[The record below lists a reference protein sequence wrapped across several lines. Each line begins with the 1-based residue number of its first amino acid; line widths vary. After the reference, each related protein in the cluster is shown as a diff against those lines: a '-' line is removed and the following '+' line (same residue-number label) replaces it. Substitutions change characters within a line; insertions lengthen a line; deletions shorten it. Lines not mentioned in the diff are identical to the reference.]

1 MKKLIKKIVKFF
13 HLPIFWLDEIF
24 TPSTAATINYIKRND
39 IDRKLVSEM
48 ETPGKQL
55 IVYGHSGS
63 GKTSSV
69 RNMLNKKNL
78 KYIRTNCESNTSFEE
93 LILNA
98 FDALDIYVISEKSHK
113 RIKKQNRNLAI
124 EYSTIKASISKS
136 GSTEDT
142 LTFSPLLPPQ
152 LTVQKLAQFM
162 GKLQIVW
169 IIEDFHKV
177 TTKEK
182 QRIADV
188 IKIFVDN
195 ANDYPLSKIV
205 CIGACQSAHEL
216 MQLDS
221 NLKNRVSEIS
231 IPLLKEEEIKQIIT
245 NGFNLLRAKPDKRLV
260 EQLVY
265 YSDRLGA
272 AAHQMCLD
280 ICKGSNLNMT
290 QWGMKDVLD
299 SSFQYAIDGFI
310 SNSSDSLKTIYESA
324 TKDELGWYVLK
335 TFSRNT
341 MDNLSL
347 TQIYK
352 IINAKKIKFSEE
364 EIQVKLSELSD
375 PPFNI
380 IYYKERSSKYTL
392 SNPFWHR
399 FLRLQFSIEHREHQK
414 KKKNNQNPNLKLID
428 KDVKYQMVDKIFLD
442 LIIKE
447 LTKNKE

>member
-1 MKKLIKKIVKFF
+1 MKKLTKKIVKFF

-24 TPSTAATINYIKRND
+24 TPSTAATINYIERHD
-39 IDRKLVSEM
+39 IDRKLISEM

-78 KYIRTNCESNTSFEE
+78 KYVRTNCESNTSFEG

-98 FDALDIYVISEKSHK
+98 FDALDIYVISEKFHK
-113 RIKKQNRNLAI
+113 KIKKQNKNLLI
-124 EYSTIKASISKS
+124 EYDNIKANILNS

-142 LTFSPLLPPQ
+142 VIFSPLLPPQ

-177 TTKEK
+177 ATKEK

-245 NGFNLLRAKPDKRLV
+245 NGFHLLRVKPDKRLV

-280 ICKGSNLNMT
+280 ICKGLNLNIT
-290 QWGMKDVLD
+290 QWGMKDVL
-299 SSFQYAIDGFI
+299 STSFEYAIDGFI
-310 SNSSDSLKTIYESA
+310 SSNSDSLKTIYESA

-335 TFSRNT
+335 TFSKNT
-341 MDNLSL
+341 TDNLSL
-347 TQIYK
+347 AQICK
-352 IINAKKIKFSEE
+352 IINKKKIKFSEE
-364 EIQVKLSELSD
+364 NIQAKLSELSVA
-375 PPFNI
+375 PFNI
-380 IYYKERSSKYTL
+380 IYYKERSSKYIL

-399 FLRLQFSIEHREHQK
+399 FLRLQFSIEDREHQK

-428 KDVKYQMVDKIFLD
+428 KDVKYQMVDKIFLE
-442 LIIKE
+442 LIKE
-447 LTKNKE
+447 LTKNKK

>member
-1 MKKLIKKIVKFF
+1 MKIFIKKLVKLF
-13 HLPIFWLDEIF
+13 HLPMFWLDEIF
-24 TPSTAATINYIKRND
+24 TPSTAAIINYIERQD
-39 IDRKLVSEM
+39 IDRKLISEM

-78 KYIRTNCESNTSFEE
+78 NYVRTNCESNTSFEE

-98 FDALDIYVISEKSHK
+98 FDALNIYVISEKSHK
-113 RIKKQNRNLAI
+113 RIKKQNRNVAV
-124 EYSTIKASISKS
+124 EYSTIKANISKS
-136 GSTEDT
+136 RTTEDT

-162 GKLQIVW
+162 GELQIVW

-177 TTKEK
+177 AAKEK

-205 CIGACQSAHEL
+205 CVGACQSAHEL

-231 IPLLKEEEIKQIIT
+231 IPLLKEEDIEKIVI
-245 NGFNLLRAKPDKRLV
+245 NGFRLLRVKAEESLV
-260 EQLVY
+260 EKLVY

-272 AAHQMCLD
+272 SAHQMCLD
-280 ICKGSNLNMT
+280 ICKKLDINRT
-290 QWGMKDVLD
+290 RWRIKDVPD
-299 SSFQYAIDGFI
+299 KCFQYAIDGFI

-341 MDNLSL
+341 LDNLSL
-347 TQIYK
+347 TQVCK
-352 IINAKKIKFSEE
+352 IINTKKMKFSEE
-364 EIQVKLSELSD
+364 KIQVKLSELSV

-380 IYYKERSSKYTL
+380 IYYKERSGKYTL

-414 KKKNNQNPNLKLID
+414 KKKNNQNPNLTLID
-428 KDVKYQMVDKIFLD
+428 NNLKYQMVDKKFLE
-442 LIIKE
+442 LI
-447 LTKNKE
+447 KNLKKK

>member
-1 MKKLIKKIVKFF
+1 MI
-13 HLPIFWLDEIF
+13 
-24 TPSTAATINYIKRND
+24 
-39 IDRKLVSEM
+39 
-48 ETPGKQL
+48 
-55 IVYGHSGS
+55 
-63 GKTSSV
+63 
-69 RNMLNKKNL
+69 
-78 KYIRTNCESNTSFEE
+78 
-93 LILNA
+93 
-98 FDALDIYVISEKSHK
+98 
-113 RIKKQNRNLAI
+113 
-124 EYSTIKASISKS
+124 
-136 GSTEDT
+136 
-142 LTFSPLLPPQ
+142 FSPLLPPQ

-177 TTKEK
+177 ATKEK

-245 NGFNLLRAKPDKRLV
+245 NGFHLLRVKPDKRLV

-280 ICKGSNLNMT
+280 ICKGLNLNIT
-290 QWGMKDVLD
+290 QWGMKDVL
-299 SSFQYAIDGFI
+299 STSFEYAIDGFI
-310 SNSSDSLKTIYESA
+310 SSNSDSLKTIYESA

-335 TFSRNT
+335 TFSKNT
-341 MDNLSL
+341 TDNLSL
-347 TQIYK
+347 AQICK
-352 IINAKKIKFSEE
+352 IINKKKIKFSEE
-364 EIQVKLSELSD
+364 NIQAKLSELSVA
-375 PPFNI
+375 PFNI
-380 IYYKERSSKYTL
+380 IYYKERSSKYIL

-399 FLRLQFSIEHREHQK
+399 FLRLQFSIEDREHQK

-428 KDVKYQMVDKIFLD
+428 KDVKYQMVDKIFLE
-442 LIIKE
+442 LIKE
-447 LTKNKE
+447 LTKNKK

>member
-1 MKKLIKKIVKFF
+1 MPLTMRYYV
-13 HLPIFWLDEIF
+13 FWLDEIF
-24 TPSTAATINYIKRND
+24 TPSTAATINYIERHD
-39 IDRKLVSEM
+39 IDRKLISEM

-98 FDALDIYVISEKSHK
+98 FDALDIYVISERSHK
-113 RIKKQNRNLAI
+113 RIKNQNRNVAV

-136 GSTEDT
+136 RTTEDT

-162 GKLQIVW
+162 GELQIVW

-231 IPLLKEEEIKQIIT
+231 IPLLQEEDIEKIII
-245 NGFNLLRAKPDKRLV
+245 NGFNLLRAKAEKSLV
-260 EQLVY
+260 EKLVY

-272 AAHQMCLD
+272 SAHQMCLD
-280 ICKGSNLNMT
+280 ICKGLDINRT
-290 QWGMKDVLD
+290 RWHIKDVPD
-299 SSFQYAIDGFI
+299 ECFQYAIDGFI

-341 MDNLSL
+341 LDNLSL
-347 TQIYK
+347 SQICK
-352 IINAKKIKFSEE
+352 IINTKKTKFSDTM
-364 EIQVKLSELSD
+364 IQEKISELSV

-380 IYYKERSSKYTL
+380 IYHKERSGKYTL

-414 KKKNNQNPNLKLID
+414 KKK
-428 KDVKYQMVDKIFLD
+428 
-442 LIIKE
+442 IIKIPI
-447 LTKNKE
+447 